1 VEASEIIR
9 LVTAFLDSAP
19 WLVALVVLVALIG
32 ASVVV
37 GNNSAAARRVRASI
51 DKLRDSLERSRT
63 IIAEAERANYEVAEQ
78 LKQSA
83 ELNGDAV
90 TEAVRAL
97 DGVRDA
103 RAGITDALSIIRA
116 IQDTNNS
123 SGDSALD

>member
-32 ASVVV
+32 ASVVI

-51 DKLRDSLERSRT
+51 DKLRDSFERSRKLL
-63 IIAEAERANYEVAEQ
+63 AEAERANYEVAEQ

-90 TEAVRAL
+90 TEAEHAVA
-97 DGVRDA
+97 GIRDA
-103 RAGITDALSIIRA
+103 RAGVEQALSIIRA

-123 SGDSALD
+123 SGNSSLD